1 MIIIAKLA
9 EGQQKHLFNNRPVKR
24 VCLIKRNSRLTQRK
38 TIFWSLQDPVIKCKS
53 AALFYFFLD
62 SPVVKSIADIN

>member
-24 VCLIKRNSRLTQRK
+24 VCLKETH
-38 TIFWSLQDPVIKCKS
+38 
-53 AALFYFFLD
+53 A
-62 SPVVKSIADIN
+62 